1 MLSPKEL
8 SFEPNLGQT
17 AGQVAFVS
25 HGIRSSLF
33 LTSGKA
39 VLSLLRGDRRLALEM
54 RFKNANPN
62 PRIEGTNR
70 LPGTVNYFAGAD
82 ARTWHTAIPR
92 YGRVLYRS
100 IYPGIDLTYY
110 GTDRQ
115 LEYDF
120 IVAPGADPRAIQ
132 MEIAGHDKARIDGH
146 GDLVLMAGGH
156 ELRQHKPVVYQELD
170 GRREAIDGR
179 YVLRGRTVSFDV
191 GAYDR
196 RRTLVIDPLL
206 GYSSYLGG
214 AGEETGTGVATDPA
228 GNVYLTG
235 GTLSA
240 DFPVS
245 PGTYQNAKPAVTTA
259 PVLYVTKI
267 DPDGEKLIYSAYMA
281 SGVSTGL
288 AVDAAGN
295 AHITGKPNGGFPVTP
310 GAAGSGSGG
319 VVAKLSP
326 DGAQLLYSTI
336 VPGATNPES
345 IALDRNGAAYI
356 CGWTQGS
363 LKTTPGAFQ
372 STVPGKGTFQGLVAK
387 INPDGKS
394 LGYATYFGGPN
405 TTEHAMVRGIAVDP
419 SGNAYITGYTRATDL
434 PVTANAPQP
443 KNAGTENTF
452 VFKLNAAESAM
463 LFGTYFGGSSYDD
476 GKRIALDGTGNIYV
490 AGEIND
496 RNFPSTPG
504 AYRKDSFYMGAFVV
518 KYSPDYKLLFS
529 TYIVRVDDTTGLA
542 VDSAG
547 TPI

>member
-1 MLSPKEL
+1 M
-8 SFEPNLGQT
+8 
-17 AGQVAFVS
+17 AFVS

-33 LTSGKA
+33 LTPGKA
-39 VLSLLRGDRRLALEM
+39 VLSLLRGDRQLALEM

-82 ARTWHTAIPR
+82 ARTWRTAIPR
-92 YGRVLYRS
+92 YGRVLYRG
-100 IYPGIDLTYY
+100 IYPGIDLSYY

-120 IVAPGADPRAIQ
+120 IVAPGVDPHAIQ
-132 MEIAGHDKARIDGH
+132 LELAGHDKARIDGH

-156 ELRQHKPVVYQELD
+156 EIRQHKPVVYQQLD

-196 RRTLVIDPLL
+196 GRTLVIDPLL

-214 AGEETGTGVATDPA
+214 AGEETATGVATDPA

-245 PGTYQNAKPAVTTA
+245 PGTYQNTKPAVTSS
-259 PVLYVTKI
+259 PVVYVTKI

-281 SGVSTGL
+281 SGTSTGL

-295 AHITGKPNGGFPVTP
+295 AYITGTQNSNFPVTP
-310 GAAGSGSGG
+310 GAAGSKGSGG
-319 VVAKLSP
+319 FVAKLSP
-326 DGAQLLYSTI
+326 DGAQLLYSTT
-336 VPGATNPES
+336 VPGATFPLS
-345 IALDRNGAAYI
+345 ITLDRNGAAYI
-356 CGWTQGS
+356 CGYTQGA

-372 STVPGKGTFQGLVAK
+372 STVPGHGTFQGFVAK

-394 LGYATYFGGPN
+394 
-405 TTEHAMVRGIAVDP
+405 
-419 SGNAYITGYTRATDL
+419 
-434 PVTANAPQP
+434 
-443 KNAGTENTF
+443 
-452 VFKLNAAESAM
+452 
-463 LFGTYFGGSSYDD
+463 
-476 GKRIALDGTGNIYV
+476 
-490 AGEIND
+490 
-496 RNFPSTPG
+496 
-504 AYRKDSFYMGAFVV
+504 
-518 KYSPDYKLLFS
+518 
-529 TYIVRVDDTTGLA
+529 
-542 VDSAG
+542 
-547 TPI
+547 